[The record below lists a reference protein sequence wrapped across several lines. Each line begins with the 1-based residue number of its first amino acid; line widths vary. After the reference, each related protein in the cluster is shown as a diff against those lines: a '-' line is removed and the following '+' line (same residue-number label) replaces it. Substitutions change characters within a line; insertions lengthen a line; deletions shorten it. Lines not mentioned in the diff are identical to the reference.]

1 MTSLVILALG
11 NALFPYARFLAIAAI
26 MHGIFG
32 ACRALGGVLTQSA
45 IMTAVPRRLMGR
57 TQSTFAVIST
67 LMQIAMS
74 FSLGWLA
81 QYTSLPLAFLVLG
94 ILYSGAVVAAFHARA
109 LAQTA
114 APVEAIPG

>member
-32 ACRALGGVLTQSA
+32 ARGALSGVLTQSA

-67 LMQIAMS
+67 LLQIAMS

-94 ILYSGAVVAAFHARA
+94 ILYSGAVVAAFRARA